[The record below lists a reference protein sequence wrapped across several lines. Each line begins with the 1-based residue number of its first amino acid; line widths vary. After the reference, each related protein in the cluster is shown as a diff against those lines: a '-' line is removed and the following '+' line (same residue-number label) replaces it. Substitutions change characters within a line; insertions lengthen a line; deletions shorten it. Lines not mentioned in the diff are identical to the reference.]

1 MILVLYLKTCC
12 ALFARMKKAFSLQAS
27 SYIFLF
33 LKYKTNQ
40 YFLLELFVL
49 LTYFI
54 QIAYFDIKLL
64 LMKYVETEVSDF
76 LFC

>member
-1 MILVLYLKTCC
+1 M
-12 ALFARMKKAFSLQAS
+12 FARMKKAFSLQAS